1 MENGTFATLRDLRER
16 LMKTLR
22 AISAESDYFILK
34 ERMPLMPPSTYFGG
48 TSGKLSQTIHLL
60 IISALSD
67 RSPAPTPFGPRR
79 FGSVVVW
86 LMKPN

>member
-34 ERMPLMPPSTYFGG
+34 ERMPLMPPSTY
-48 TSGKLSQTIHLL
+48 
-60 IISALSD
+60 
-67 RSPAPTPFGPRR
+67 
-79 FGSVVVW
+79 
-86 LMKPN
+86 